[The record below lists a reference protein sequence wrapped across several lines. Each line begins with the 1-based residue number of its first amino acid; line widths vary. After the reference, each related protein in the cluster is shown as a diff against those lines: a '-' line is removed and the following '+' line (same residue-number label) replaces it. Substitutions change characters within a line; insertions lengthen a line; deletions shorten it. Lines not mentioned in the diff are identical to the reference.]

1 MINIEGRIYI
11 EIKIDGKPLDGANL
25 VSSLALLEGTACTAP
40 SLMMILN
47 DNSQTLTKELCLTDG
62 NEILITV
69 GKTPNDLKTIT
80 RQYRLFS
87 VMQMAGQAGPR
98 LQVLGIYDAPK
109 YTTESARDSY
119 EGTSSAVLKQLAE
132 KCKLDYDGPEDFNGR
147 GTVDNQVWLS
157 VSKNRGAFVQQNVA
171 PYAYVDEFSA
181 MYAALTSLGVL
192 KFRNLLDVVA
202 TPMEE
207 IKYVFLH
214 NIGEGDTDSS
224 KQVYRVDQS
233 KERSDAGLMNSMAN
247 YGSTQIVDGPSGI
260 TQVEDKVDVKTSA
273 PYLAINDQVAQTVG
287 RAKISYGPIDCGNVH
302 DKYYRAEY
310 QNKRQLALFSER
322 VSILISEPT
331 EVQLFDPVLYKQ
343 ANADPARPVRNSD
356 IYIVVA
362 KTIIVVGG
370 QHYGERIELVRMSI
384 TEKGAAEL
392 KSSEPTSAR
401 ESSIPD
407 TLVDPSATIAAN
419 TIGRAKGIMGIVGGI
434 EGQLNAVRAKAENVL
449 NNAKLTLPSLTNFTS
464 NMGTYLQNPEK
475 ALKDLQSGA
484 ASLKQLKSTLD
495 DYRTDLKTATD
506 AIRSG
511 NVELMA
517 SGINGIS
524 RTAAMFRPTGVAE
537 NVSAMLGITQVMKST
552 SEMYASVGAQFQ
564 AIRGPLDAAV
574 GAGKQ
579 IDEMVG
585 DITGIVQ
592 GYQSQAS
599 SMASSYNS
607 LIQTVTGE
615 TPNLSVPNLELN
627 RFYFEDSVRQSVTP
641 VATPIN
647 EISRQT
653 PTVSDVQSRMADTL
667 QVKDDSRNYQW
678 APESGYTVARVG
690 ADQLKS
696 KLAEMVSYID
706 TSGRQNEEYNYTR
719 SA

>member
-11 EIKIDGKPLDGANL
+11 EIKIDGKPLTGANL

-47 DNSQTLTKELCLTDG
+47 DNSQTLTKDLCLTDG
-62 NEILITV
+62 NQIIVTV
-69 GKTPNDLKTIT
+69 GKTPNDLKTVT

-87 VMQMAGQAGPR
+87 VMQMAGQSGPR

-119 EGTSSAVLKQLAE
+119 EGTSSAVMKQVAE

-147 GTVDNQVWLS
+147 GTVDNQIWLS
-157 VSKNRGAFVQQNVA
+157 VSKNRGAFVQQNIA
-171 PYAYVDEFSA
+171 PYAYVDEHSA

-192 KFRNLLDVVA
+192 KFRNLMDIAA
-202 TPMEE
+202 TPMAD

-214 NIGEGDTDSS
+214 NIGEGDQDSS

-233 KERSDAGLMNSMAN
+233 KERSDAGLMNSMSN
-247 YGSTQIVDGPSGI
+247 YGSMQIVDGPSGV

-287 RAKISYGPIDCGNVH
+287 KAKITYGPIDCGNVH

-322 VSILISEPT
+322 VSVLISEPT

-343 ANADPARPVRNSD
+343 ANADPSRPVRNSD

-362 KTIIVVGG
+362 KTIFVVGG
-370 QHYGERIELVRMSI
+370 QNYGERIELVRMSI

-392 KSSEPTSAR
+392 KSAEPTSAR

-407 TLVDPSATIAAN
+407 TLVDPSAAVAAN
-419 TIGRAKGIMGIVGGI
+419 TLGRAKGIMGIVGGI
-434 EGQLNAVRAKAENVL
+434 EGQIQAVRAKAENVL
-449 NNAKLTLPSLTNFTS
+449 NNAKLSLPSLTNFTT
-464 NMGTYLQNPEK
+464 NMSSYLDFPDR
-475 ALKDLQSGA
+475 ALKDLSSGA

-495 DYRTDLKTATD
+495 DYKSELKSASD

-511 NVELMA
+511 NLEMIA
-517 SGINGIS
+517 SGVNGIG
-524 RTAAMFRPTGVAE
+524 RTAAMFRPTGIAE
-537 NVSAMLGITQVMKST
+537 NVSAMFGITQVMKST
-552 SEMYASVGAQFQ
+552 AEMYASVGAQFQ
-564 AIRGPLDAAV
+564 AIKGPLDAVV
-574 GAGKQ
+574 GAGQQ
-579 IDEMVG
+579 IDSMVG
-585 DITGIVQ
+585 DITSIVD
-592 GYQSQAS
+592 GYQQQAA

-615 TPNLSVPNLELN
+615 SPNLTVPNAELN
-627 RFYFEDSVRQSVTP
+627 RFYFEDAVRQSITP
-641 VATPIN
+641 ASTPIN
-647 EISRQT
+647 QIASQM

-667 QVKDDSRNYQW
+667 QVRDDTRNYQW
-678 APESGYTVARVG
+678 APESGYQVVRVG
-690 ADQLKS
+690 ADQLKA
-696 KLAEMVSYID
+696 KLAEMTSFID
-706 TSGRQNEEYNYTR
+706 MAGKQNDEYNYTR
-719 SA
+719 GA